1 MKELFRKLSFPKL
14 LILGIVVRLILLP
27 LSFHSDLNTNA
38 IWGIYAEEFGL
49 RGFYDWLNFGNYAR
63 PDYPPLAMVMFL
75 NVRRVWEIF
84 FNFFWGLNL
93 RIPVFPS
100 NFIPWFE
107 IKGYLALLKLP
118 GIISDIGITILIY
131 KFIKGLKG
139 EKVATF
145 ISSLFLFNPAVIY
158 VSSVWG
164 QLDSIVSFFALSSIL
179 LILKKNYA
187 KSLFTYFVS
196 IMTKAT
202 FVPLSILLLIKSF
215 KEKIPFKK
223 VLFLSLLTL
232 SLLWLIGEMF
242 IDKSYL
248 AWTITTYVKKI
259 IPGAVTLPY
268 INLNAF
274 NFWGLLLGLERIL
287 DSRIILGLSLNLWGW
302 LIFVPFAILII
313 WKFIKGGNIFFASL
327 TLFFSIFLFTPRV
340 HERYFYPVIVFF
352 PLVLYYFPKLKKY
365 FYLVTVLFLINLYHW
380 WWVPNLPILPI
391 LFDLEFVERLLAFLN
406 IFAFGA
412 ILREYLGKIKWN
424 FR

>member
-1 MKELFRKLSFPKL
+1 MKEIFRKLSFPKL

-84 FNFFWGLNL
+84 FNFFWGLNI

-118 GIISDIGITILIY
+118 GIISDIGVSVLIY
-131 KFIKGLKG
+131 RFIKGLKG
-139 EKVATF
+139 ERIATF

-164 QLDSIVSFFALSSIL
+164 QLDSIVSFFALGSIL

-187 KSLFTYFVS
+187 KSLFTFFVS

-202 FVPLSILLLIKSF
+202 YVPLSILLLIQSL
-215 KEKIPFKK
+215 KEKISFKK
-223 VLFLSLLTL
+223 VLSLTLLTL
-232 SLLWLIGEMF
+232 FLLWLVGEAF

-248 AWTITTYVKKI
+248 VWTVTTYIKKI

-274 NFWGLLLGLERIL
+274 NFWGLLLGLERIV
-287 DSRIILGLSLNLWGW
+287 DSRTFLGLSLNLWGW
-302 LIFVPFAILII
+302 LMFAPLAVLII
-313 WKFIKGGNIFFASL
+313 WKFVKGRNIFFASL
-327 TLFFSIFLFTPRV
+327 LLFFAIFLFTPRV
-340 HERYFYPVIVFF
+340 HERYFYPVMVFF
-352 PLVLYYFPKLKKY
+352 PLVLSYFPKLKKY
-365 FYLVTVLFLINLYHW
+365 FYLVSALFLINLYHW
-380 WWVPNLPILPI
+380 WWVPNLPLLPT
-391 LFDLEFVERLLAFLN
+391 LFDLELVERLLSFLN

-412 ILREYLGKIKWN
+412 ILREYLGKIKWS